1 MGERVVATEFT
12 GADRTRFR
20 ERLRAGFEVL
30 RRMLAEDRFERG
42 RTLMGVELELDLVDA
57 FGRPVMV
64 NRRCST
70 RIAVRGL
77 PDRAGPVQP

>member
-42 RTLMGVELELDLVDA
+42 RTLMGVELELDLVD
-57 FGRPVMV
+57 
-64 NRRCST
+64 
-70 RIAVRGL
+70 
-77 PDRAGPVQP
+77 PDWAAR